1 LVKKKDGTSGL
12 STKEKTD
19 MIESN
24 HPELNIQ
31 EQCELINLPRSNYYR
46 GGIEAKEET
55 EENRTL
61 MRLIAEEYA
70 KRPFLGSRKL
80 VAFLKRLGKLVN
92 RKRVQRLMQL
102 MGIQSVAPKPN
113 TSKRNKAHP
122 VYPYLLKKVE
132 IERPNHVW
140 STDITYI
147 KLNGSFVY
155 LVAIIDWYSRKVLSW
170 ELSNTM
176 ETEFCISALERA
188 IRLHGVPE
196 IFNTDQG
203 SQFTSESFTDVLK
216 NNNIKIS
223 MDGKGRWQDNILIER
238 LWRSVKYEEI
248 YLKEYASLA
257 ELQKSLKS
265 YFHYYNEERTHQS
278 LDYKTPTEIY
288 TAALKKAA

>member
-1 LVKKKDGTSGL
+1 
-12 STKEKTD
+12 
-19 MIESN
+19 MIQPN
-24 HPELNIQ
+24 HPELSVQ
-31 EQCELINLPRSNYYR
+31 RQCELINLPRSNYYR
-46 GGIEAKEET
+46 GGTEPKEET
-55 EENRTL
+55 QDNRTL

-80 VAFLKRLGKLVN
+80 VAFLKRLGKCVN

-113 TSKRNKAHP
+113 TSKQNKADP
-122 VYPYLLKKVE
+122 VYPYLLKNVE
-132 IERPNHVW
+132 IEGPNHVW

-188 IRLHGVPE
+188 IRLYGVPE

-203 SQFTSESFTDVLK
+203 SQFTSKSFTDVLK
-216 NNNIKIS
+216 RSNIKIS

-238 LWRSVKYEEI
+238 LWRSVKYEDI
-248 YLKEYASLA
+248 YLKEYASLG
-257 ELQKSLKS
+257 ELRKSLKN

-278 LDYKTPTEIY
+278 LEYQTPTEIY
-288 TAALKKAA
+288 TSALKKAA